1 MKDSFGIKKQMS
13 LTGPIRN
20 LIISF
25 SREIKDNDLEILV
38 FLMDMYYFLSI
49 ISSNVVHVE

>member
-13 LTGPIRN
+13 PTGPIRN

-25 SREIKDNDLEILV
+25 SREIKRQWSRDFNGSRLFNGYVL
-38 FLMDMYYFLSI
+38 FSKY
-49 ISSNVVHVE
+49 H